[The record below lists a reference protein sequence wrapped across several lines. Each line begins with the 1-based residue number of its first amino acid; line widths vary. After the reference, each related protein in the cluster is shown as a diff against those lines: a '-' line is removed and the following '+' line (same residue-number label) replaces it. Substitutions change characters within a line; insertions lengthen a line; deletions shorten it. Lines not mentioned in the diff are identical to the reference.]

1 MAAFAEEGAHSGGR
15 QRENTV
21 PTVQEL
27 DQQPGLGQIQAR
39 SGPDLVVWYQCLQT
53 EPLQTGFY
61 IRVERLVH
69 HLLKSQF
76 IDYHYQM
83 VRVGINC
90 AARRDTEKK
99 THFQKLYGK

>member
-1 MAAFAEEGAHSGGR
+1 MGEGKER
-15 QRENTV
+15 TQYLV
-21 PTVQEL
+21 L

-61 IRVERLVH
+61 IRAERLVH

-99 THFQKLYGK
+99 TQTLSKTIW